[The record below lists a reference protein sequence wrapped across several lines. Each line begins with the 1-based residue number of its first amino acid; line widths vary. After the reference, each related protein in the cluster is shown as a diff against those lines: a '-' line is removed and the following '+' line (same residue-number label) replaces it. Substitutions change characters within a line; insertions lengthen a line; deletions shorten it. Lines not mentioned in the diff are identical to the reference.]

1 MILTTP
7 LLSLGWN
14 YSTLEPISL
23 EEFENVRSVQRLTSQ
38 SQLQLRRDIRELLL
52 LEWGVPRHKIAQSVR
67 ATMKAKH
74 QRRRTVSSIGT
85 YDVFE
90 EMIERTT
97 RKIKRTLHVGKTLS
111 MSNTDHINT
120 EIERFAKSCSESKTN
135 RSTTLALNKLA
146 IDFPDI
152 FTAPTTPL
160 SSEACS
166 LVDTVSEKEI
176 SSVTGPHISTTCI
189 VEPKQHSQQQFDR
202 APMMPRRPVS
212 PIPKGSSS
220 RRLMMKDSVS
230 TTLDVSCTLSA
241 SDPHFDFPLSI
252 PRLGLS
258 EIETYDFDSSITTRE
273 TSDERNLMVS
283 FSLVDASN
291 QCPKNE
297 DIVSLPGD
305 DETTINTK
313 FIKTIVKAANIC
325 TSVIDVLEKNH
336 TTTLPIKDT
345 KCNVNMLSQ
354 PISRQCSNAR
364 QHDIITNE
372 YDDDE
377 TSIDSQLM
385 DLLFGTSEAIPQ
397 EKSEGTWPEIKQ
409 LTVSSKSQEGS
420 MPRINLNQSIGI
432 NDKYS
437 PNKDKGKLVLP
448 PDYNEFVPV
457 TVVADANFGPQECT
471 TGRLI
476 GTAAL
481 SVSNSCI
488 STDNSNITGERTS
501 ECGTNTTSSTTKT
514 CAIDNTNTKETNDND
529 DDKKYV
535 ICNST
540 KGVIHV
546 SSQRQRRRRYVP
558 RPPNDATE
566 LIEV

>member
-7 LLSLGWN
+7 SLSLGWN
-14 YSTLEPISL
+14 YSNLEPISL
-23 EEFENVRSVQRLTSQ
+23 EEFENERSVQRLTSQ

-67 ATMKAKH
+67 ATVKAKH

-90 EMIERTT
+90 EMMERTA

-111 MSNTDHINT
+111 MSNTDQVNT
-120 EIERFAKSCSESKTN
+120 EIERLAKSCSESKTN

-146 IDFPDI
+146 IDFPDT
-152 FTAPTTPL
+152 FTAPTTPS

-166 LVDTVSEKEI
+166 LVDTDSEKEI

-189 VEPKQHSQQQFDR
+189 VEPKQHSLQQFDR

-212 PIPKGSSS
+212 PIPERSSS

-241 SDPHFDFPLSI
+241 SDPHIDFPLS
-252 PRLGLS
+252 LS
-258 EIETYDFDSSITTRE
+258 ESETYDFDSSITTRE
-273 TSDERNLMVS
+273 TRDERNLMVS
-283 FSLVDASN
+283 FSLVDANN

-313 FIKTIVKAANIC
+313 FIKIIEKAANIC
-325 TSVIDVLEKNH
+325 TSVTDVLEKNH

-345 KCNVNMLSQ
+345 KSNVNIISQ
-354 PISRQCSNAR
+354 PTTMISRQCSNAR
-364 QHDIITNE
+364 KHDLITNE

-385 DLLFGTSEAIPQ
+385 DLLFGTSETIPQ
-397 EKSEGTWPEIKQ
+397 KKSEGTWPEIKQ
-409 LTVSSKSQEGS
+409 LIVSSKMQEGS
-420 MPRINLNQSIGI
+420 MPRIDLNQSIGI
-432 NDKYS
+432 KDKYS
-437 PNKDKGKLVLP
+437 PNKDKGKVVLP

-457 TVVADANFGPQECT
+457 TVVAGANFGHPECT

-481 SVSNSCI
+481 SVSNSCS

-514 CAIDNTNTKETNDND
+514 CAIDNTNTKETNDSD
-529 DDKKYV
+529 DDKNNV
-535 ICNST
+535 FSNST